1 MKAIEINGKIT
12 VYDPL
17 PSSWKG
23 VIGNFSKLSDEE
35 IKAYGFYDVVI
46 PNYDL
51 RIEYLGEIYFDSENQ
66 IFKKDVLDKTWAQ
79 TLNECKEQIISN
91 FNYEIR
97 MKLQETD
104 WYHIRKLERNI
115 DVPQEVEDER
125 ADLLAQFNTV
135 EAEIN
140 ALTTKKA
147 VMSYNLPNVK

>member
-66 IFKKDVLDKTWAQ
+66 IFKKDVLDKTWVQ
-79 TLNECKEQIISN
+79 TLNECKEQIIFN
-91 FNYEIR
+91 FKIMTR
-97 MKLQETD
+97 
-104 WYHIRKLERNI
+104 
-115 DVPQEVEDER
+115 
-125 ADLLAQFNTV
+125 
-135 EAEIN
+135 
-140 ALTTKKA
+140 
-147 VMSYNLPNVK
+147 